1 MKTRRC
7 CLLMAAALSAVLCI
21 SSCAG
26 AETQDA
32 PFDLSEYQ
40 SRIDELGIPTMAS
53 VREIADQAQAAFAN
67 GQHEE
72 AIPLLREWAKK
83 ANWLA
88 NMISAGLEP
97 FYNASYDAQKSFSLS
112 RITVLG
118 VYEGIANELKTQRN
132 HAFVLEAE
140 CHVALQHPND
150 AVSLYMKALDLLDV
164 KDWDWWLRAANGLY
178 SIIGVAPI
186 VEPSKKK

>member
-7 CLLMAAALSAVLCI
+7 CLLMAMALMAVLCI
-21 SSCAG
+21 SSCAR

-53 VREIADQAQAAFAN
+53 VKEIADQAQAAFAN

-88 NMISAGLEP
+88 NLISGGLQP
-97 FYNASYDAQKSFSLS
+97 FYKGSYDDRKSFPLKRLS
-112 RITVLG
+112 ALSA
-118 VYEGIANELKTQRN
+118 YERMSNDLKAQRD
-132 HAFVLEAE
+132 HAMIMEAE
-140 CHVALQHPND
+140 CCVALARSNE
-150 AVSLYMKALDLLDV
+150 AVSLYMKALDLLDID
-164 KDWDWWLRAANGLY
+164 DWDWWLRATNGLY
-178 SIIGVAPI
+178 SVIGVDSVIDPM
-186 VEPSKKK
+186 KKK